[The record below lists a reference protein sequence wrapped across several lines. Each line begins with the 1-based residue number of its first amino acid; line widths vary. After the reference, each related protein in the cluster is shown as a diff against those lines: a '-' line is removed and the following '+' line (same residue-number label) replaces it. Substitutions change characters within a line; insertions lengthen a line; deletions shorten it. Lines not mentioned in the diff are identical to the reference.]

1 MDDKIIVRRANVV
14 LEVPADEKSSYISQG
29 YSVLDAAGNVI
40 EEALPND
47 VNTLRIMVSK
57 LQKEIAELKKA
68 AEKPAVKDKP
78 KTSAPKKSAD
88 K

>member
-1 MDDKIIVRRANVV
+1 MDNTRIFVKRANVV

-29 YSVLDAAGNVI
+29 YSVLDASGNVI

-47 VNTLRIMVSK
+47 VNTLKIMVSN

-68 AEKPAVKDKP
+68 AEKPVEKP
-78 KTSAPKKSAD
+78 KTSASKKSAD

>member
-1 MDDKIIVRRANVV
+1 MDRIMVKKANVV
-14 LEVPADEKSSYISQG
+14 LEVEPEEKDLYVSQG
-29 YSVLDAAGNVI
+29 YSVLDENGKVI

-47 VNTLRIMVSK
+47 VNALKIIIGQ

-68 AEKPAVKDKP
+68 AEKPAEKEKP
-78 KTSAPKKSAD
+78 KASTSKKSED